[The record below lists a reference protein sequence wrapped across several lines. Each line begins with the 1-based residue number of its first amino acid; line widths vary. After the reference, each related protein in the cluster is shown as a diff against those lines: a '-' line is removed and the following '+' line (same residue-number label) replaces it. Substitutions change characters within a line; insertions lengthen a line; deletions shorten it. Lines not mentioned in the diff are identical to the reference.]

1 MSIENIILWYEK
13 NVNYK
18 LTKTF
23 LDFLIKMRI
32 GEVLA
37 LNYNEDIDL
46 DFLNLYLLERNEKD
60 FVFEN
65 GKYKIKKN
73 RIPVISKF
81 KEEPIKKVET
91 KKEIIVK
98 PPVEK
103 LIPAEKKSNKKFKI
117 EKLEGKKFKLVKL

>member
-1 MSIENIILWYEK
+1 MSIDKIILWYEE

-23 LDFLIKMRI
+23 LDFLIKI
-32 GEVLA
+32 GIVK
-37 LNYNEDIDL
+37 EDVDL

-65 GKYKIKKN
+65 VKYKIKKK
-73 RIPVISKF
+73 RIPIISKF

>member
-23 LDFLIKMRI
+23 LDFLIKI
-32 GEVLA
+32 GIV
-37 LNYNEDIDL
+37 NEDIDL

>member
-13 NVNYK
+13 NVNCK

-23 LDFLIKMRI
+23 LDFLIKI
-32 GEVLA
+32 GIV
-37 LNYNEDIDL
+37 NEDIDL
-46 DFLNLYLLERNEKD
+46 DFLNLFLLERNEKD
-60 FVFEN
+60 FIFEN

-81 KEEPIKKVET
+81 KEEPNKKVET
-91 KKEIIVK
+91 KKEMIVN

-117 EKLEGKKFKLVKL
+117 EKIGGKRLKLVKL

>member
-1 MSIENIILWYEK
+1 MSIDKIILWYEE

-23 LDFLIKMRI
+23 LDFLIKI
-32 GEVLA
+32 GIVK
-37 LNYNEDIDL
+37 EDIDL

-73 RIPVISKF
+73 RIPIISKF

-91 KKEIIVK
+91 K
-98 PPVEK
+98 
-103 LIPAEKKSNKKFKI
+103 AEKKSNKKFKI